1 MTHVEHKSKVPSKI
15 GFAIVV
21 VSDSRYRQFKDGVK
35 IEDESSPIAE
45 RLIKEKGYE
54 FLTKEIVPDDTAKI
68 VGVLLRLVGLEDC
81 DVILTIGGTGL
92 SVRDVTIESVQ
103 KLLTKEVVGFGEVF
117 RSLSFQRIGTA
128 SILSRASA
136 GVIRDKLIFCLPGS
150 PQSIEL
156 GLRELILPEVGHM
169 LRHIRE

>member
-35 IEDESSPIAE
+35 IEDESSPIVE

-68 VGVLLRLVGLEDC
+68 VGVLLRLVGLEDR

-117 RSLSFQRIGTA
+117 RSLAFKG
-128 SILSRASA
+128 L
-136 GVIRDKLIFCLPGS
+136 VPLPS
-150 PQSIEL
+150 
-156 GLRELILPEVGHM
+156 
-169 LRHIRE
+169 